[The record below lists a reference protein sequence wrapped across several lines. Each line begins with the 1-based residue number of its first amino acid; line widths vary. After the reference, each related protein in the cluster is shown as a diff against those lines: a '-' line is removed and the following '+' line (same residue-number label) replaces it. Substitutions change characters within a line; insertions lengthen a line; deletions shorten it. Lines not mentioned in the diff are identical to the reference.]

1 VSKVLLKVFNFL
13 EPLAE
18 FRILRAQ
25 KSFSYVQHPQL
36 RNAMT
41 KMLDLDS
48 NWEGVG
54 KQEFP
59 LAELFKP
66 RGLKAQRSEQ

>member
-1 VSKVLLKVFNFL
+1 
-13 EPLAE
+13 
-18 FRILRAQ
+18 
-25 KSFSYVQHPQL
+25 
-36 RNAMT
+36 MT

>member
-1 VSKVLLKVFNFL
+1 MVGHRPL
-13 EPLAE
+13 EASILV
-18 FRILRAQ
+18 RIQVR
-25 KSFSYVQHPQL
+25 QL